1 MLSASVLD
9 FTLRIALLA
18 YMIGV
23 GPFVSTLRPRPFKSL
38 VLQTC
43 IVLRMNLTNSK

>member
-23 GPFVSTLRPRPFKSL
+23 GPSVSTLQPRPFKSL

-43 IVLRMNLTNSK
+43 SVFQDEFNK